1 MFKWE
6 FADLSS
12 NKALLNIDMFK
23 DRYQDLQSKIQ
34 SEFFGKNESSL
45 SIISSGQSLH
55 EQVHNFL
62 KEKVLKNRDIE
73 F

>member
-1 MFKWE
+1 MFKME

-45 SIISSGQSLH
+45 SIISS
-55 EQVHNFL
+55 
-62 KEKVLKNRDIE
+62 
-73 F
+73 